1 MKWSEEFANFLLA
14 LKLKDQSFQPAKA
27 EQATISNLG
36 ILLAAESLD
45 HQQAARRFAAEIEKK
60 HQITT
65 HIFGFVNK
73 KLSEKVT
80 FSFPHFS
87 RSDMSWNG
95 TPKNNKLELF
105 LQRPYE
111 ALVNFDLMNYNVLHY
126 VSYLTQAR
134 HKLAISP
141 RFPALYDIMIDD
153 KDSADIDSL
162 VDKTLD
168 IFGKI
173 SFT

>member
-1 MKWSEEFANFLLA
+1 MKWANEFADFLLA
-14 LKLKDQSFQPAKA
+14 LRLKDQPFQPVRA
-27 EQATISNLG
+27 EHSTISNLG

-45 HQQAARRFAAEIEKK
+45 HQQAARRFAAEIEKN

-87 RSDMSWNG
+87 RSDMGWNG
-95 TPKNNKLELF
+95 IPKNNKLELF

-111 ALVNFDLMNYNVLHY
+111 VLVNFDLMNYHVLHY

-141 RFPALYDIMIDD
+141 RFPILYDIMIDD
-153 KDSADIDSL
+153 QGSADIDSL

-173 SFT
+173 SLT